1 MSIKFISLGTIE
13 TKIAET
19 QDSGSVGH
27 NSDFEIVGW
36 ISFKDFVNV
45 TLVLQADVK
54 TFRVDIYM

>member
-13 TKIAET
+13 TEIAKT
-19 QDSGSVGH
+19 QDSGSVGD
-27 NSDFEIVGW
+27 NRDFEIVGW
-36 ISFKDFVNV
+36 ISFKDFINM